1 MIIIDIKDG
10 NVEKALKK
18 LKRKWDNSKVIFELR
33 DRQTYTKPS
42 VTKRLEKEEAVR
54 KNLKQIKST
63 LNFKKA
69 KNIPTKYKKV

>member
-1 MIIIDIKDG
+1 MLIIDVKEG
-10 NVEKALKK
+10 NIDKALKK
-18 LKRKWDNSKVIFELR
+18 LKRKWQDSKAVEQLR
-33 DRQTYTKPS
+33 DRKEYTKPS
-42 VTKRLEKEEAVR
+42 VTKRLEKEDAVR